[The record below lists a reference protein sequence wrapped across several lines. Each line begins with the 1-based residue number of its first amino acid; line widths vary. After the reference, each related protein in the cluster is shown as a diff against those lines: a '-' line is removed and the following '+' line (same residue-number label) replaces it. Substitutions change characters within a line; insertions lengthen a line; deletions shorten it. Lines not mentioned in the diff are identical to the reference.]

1 MTQLAI
7 YIGEE
12 ASAAG
17 YRLAGFATVMPDAGR
32 ETSTFAQA
40 LEHATIVL
48 VSSTVAARIDPA
60 RLRSAF
66 AAMSPLVA
74 IVPAL
79 DPSTHFPDVAT
90 QLRAE
95 IGLSS

>member
-1 MTQLAI
+1 MSELAI
-7 YIGEE
+7 FIGDE

-17 YRLAGFATVMPDAGR
+17 YRLAG
-32 ETSTFAQA
+32 
-40 LEHATIVL
+40 LATIVAEKKHETSAFVEALENATL
-48 VSSTVAARIDPA
+48 VLVCSTVAARIDPA
-60 RLRSAF
+60 RLHCAF

-74 IVPAL
+74 VVPAM
-79 DPSTHFPDVAT
+79 DASVPFPDIAI